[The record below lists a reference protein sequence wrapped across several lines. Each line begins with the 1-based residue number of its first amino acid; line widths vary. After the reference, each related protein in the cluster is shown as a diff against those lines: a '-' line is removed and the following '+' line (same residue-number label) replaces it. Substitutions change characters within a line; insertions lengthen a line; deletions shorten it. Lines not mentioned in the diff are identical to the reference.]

1 LRFLILDLKSMLI
14 WKYLIIKE
22 IKIFIDLLND
32 GTVLIRLY
40 DLRDFL

>member
-1 LRFLILDLKSMLI
+1 MLI